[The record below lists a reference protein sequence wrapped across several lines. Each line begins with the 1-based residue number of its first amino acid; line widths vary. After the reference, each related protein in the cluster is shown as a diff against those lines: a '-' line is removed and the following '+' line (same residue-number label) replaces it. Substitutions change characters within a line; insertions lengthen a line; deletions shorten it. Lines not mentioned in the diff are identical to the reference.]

1 MSKTFV
7 ITTRD
12 LDNKYVVE
20 KSITIKLPQEKLKE
34 IKEIAIE
41 VDDVTYEILNC
52 IVENDLLGKMD
63 DENFRQLVMDAYYAP
78 MFEFED

>member
-1 MSKTFV
+1 MSETFV

-20 KSITIKLPQEKLKE
+20 KSITIKLPEEKLRV

-41 VDDVTYEILNC
+41 VDDVDYEILNC
-52 IVENDLLGKMD
+52 IVENDLLDKID
-63 DENFRQLVMDAYYAP
+63 DEGFKQLVIDAYYAP
-78 MFEFED
+78 MCDFED